1 MTSLVASAAPD
12 VVADYVAAEY
22 TWLEVLA
29 AGLRAERANEIAAAR
44 EYARA
49 IDAYLVTLKA
59 SGRRVPYHLD
69 DVSQTLHLAYGHTPM
84 PQVA

>member
-1 MTSLVASAAPD
+1 MTTLIADAAQD
-12 VVADYVAAEY
+12 VVSDYVAAEY

-29 AGLRAERANEIAAAR
+29 VGLRAERANEVAAAR

-69 DVSQTLHLAYGHTPM
+69 DVSQTLHLAYGHAPM
-84 PQVA
+84 PRVA